1 MSLCQSFEGLLCDGF
16 GGRHYLLHHR
26 HLHIIVDDDELLRPL
41 TDGVDVEVEAEISD
55 QTPGLRSRPVDY
67 MRTRISEKCRG
78 VNRNLLD
85 PET

>member
-16 GGRHYLLHHR
+16 GGRHYLLHHW

-55 QTPGLRSRPVDY
+55 QTRGLRSRPVDY

>member
-16 GGRHYLLHHR
+16 GGRHYLPHHW
-26 HLHIIVDDDELLRPL
+26 HLHIVVDDDELLRPL